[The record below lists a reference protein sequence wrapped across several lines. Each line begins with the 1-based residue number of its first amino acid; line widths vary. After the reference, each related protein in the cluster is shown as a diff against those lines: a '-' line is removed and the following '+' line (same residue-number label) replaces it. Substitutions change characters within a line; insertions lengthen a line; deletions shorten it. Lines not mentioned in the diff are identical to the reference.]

1 MITVHTLAEG
11 RLVPQPLEA
20 DAAFPSTALWV
31 DMASPTALEDK
42 AMEAALGLEIPTRDD
57 MAEIET
63 SSRLYTE
70 KGAIYL
76 TLSLATGI
84 LQNKDVLAAELHPLA
99 VILGPK
105 ALLTLR
111 YADLTIID
119 RLSAQCTKAAPAT
132 PSALLIQL
140 LDTIVDRLADSIE
153 RIATEIDAI
162 NRQAFRRIAPKGRQQ
177 RLSNLALQS
186 LLQRLG
192 TAQDALSKARESAV
206 SLSRAASYLV
216 LSLPKEAN
224 QSAQLKSMT
233 RDLASLTDHASYLGN
248 TITFLL
254 DTTLGLINIEQNA
267 VLKIFSVF
275 AIVFMPPTLIAGIY
289 GMNFEHMPEL
299 GWQLGYPMALLLML
313 LAAILP
319 YAIARWRG
327 WL

>member
-1 MITVHTLAEG
+1 MLTVHTLADG
-11 RLVPQPLEA
+11 RLTAQTLAASDPLPPASLWIDMVSPTPAE
-20 DAAFPSTALWV
+20 DAAL
-31 DMASPTALEDK
+31 
-42 AMEAALGLEIPTRDD
+42 EAALGIAIPTRDD

-63 SSRLYTE
+63 SSRLYSE
-70 KGAIYL
+70 NGAIFI

-84 LQNKDVLAAELHPLA
+84 LQNKDELAADLRQLA
-99 VILGPK
+99 LILSPK
-105 ALLTLR
+105 ALITLR
-111 YADLTIID
+111 YDDLTVID
-119 RLSAQCTKAAPAT
+119 RLAAHCTKTAPAT
-132 PSALLIQL
+132 PGAVLIQL

-153 RIATEIDAI
+153 RIAAEIDAI
-162 NRQAFRRIAPKGRQQ
+162 NRQAFRRSVPRGRQQ

-186 LLQRLG
+186 LIQRLG

-216 LSLPKEAN
+216 LTLPRDASH
-224 QSAQLKSMT
+224 SAQLKSMT
-233 RDLASLTDHASYLGN
+233 RDVASLTDHASYLAN

-275 AIVFMPPTLIAGIY
+275 AIVFMPPTMIAGIY
-289 GMNFEHMPEL
+289 GMNFNHMPEL
-299 GWQLGYPMALLLML
+299 GWQLGYPMALALML
-313 LAAILP
+313 LSAILP